1 MLAPCFSRNG
11 ESFLFTNPI
20 KKQKG
25 ENYAMTKYIFV
36 TGGVVSSLGKG
47 IVAAS
52 LGRLL
57 KNRGLKVAIQKFD
70 PYINVD
76 PGTMSP
82 YQHGEVF
89 VTDDGTE
96 TDLDLGHYERFIDN
110 NLNKYSNVT
119 TGKIYSEVLRKE
131 RRGDYLGRTVQV
143 IPHITNAI
151 KDKIKRA
158 GESTEAEVV
167 ITEIGGTVGDIES
180 QPFMEAIRQMKE
192 EVGDD
197 NVLYIH
203 TTLVPYLRAAGEMK
217 TKPTQHSVR
226 ELRGL
231 GIQPNILVVRT
242 EKPITD
248 EMRNKIALFC
258 DVDPKAVI
266 ESMDVN
272 TLYEI
277 PLNLQKQGMDQLV
290 VDHFGLD
297 CPVAD
302 MREWTDMVNH
312 IENDLKKTVKIAM
325 VGKYTDLQDAYI
337 SVNEALRHAGY
348 PVDAKV
354 DIDHFNAEN
363 INSDNVAD
371 TLKDYDGILVP
382 GGFGSRGIEGM
393 ITAIKYAR
401 ENDVPYLGICL
412 GMQTACIEF
421 ARDVLGYKDAN
432 STEFDPNTE
441 HNIIDL
447 MSDQEDVEDM
457 GGTQRLGAYPCKL
470 KPGTVAAAAY
480 DNQKMIS
487 QRHRHR
493 YEFNNDYRQEM
504 EDHGLVVSGI
514 NPDRNLVEVVELPEK
529 KFFVAAQYH
538 PEFKSRPNHP
548 EGLFKAFVKAAVENK
563 ND

>member
-1 MLAPCFSRNG
+1 
-11 ESFLFTNPI
+11 
-20 KKQKG
+20 
-25 ENYAMTKYIFV
+25 MTKYIFV

-57 KNRGLKVAIQKFD
+57 KNRGLKIAIQKFD

-89 VTDDGTE
+89 VTNDGTE

-110 NLNKYSNVT
+110 DLNKYSNVT

-143 IPHITNAI
+143 IPHITNMI
-151 KDKIKRA
+151 KEKIRRA
-158 GESTEAEVV
+158 GESTDAEVV

-180 QPFMEAIRQMKE
+180 QPFMEAIRQMKKE
-192 EVGDD
+192 AGAD

-203 TTLVPYLRAAGEMK
+203 TTLVPYLKAAGEMK

-242 EKPITD
+242 EEPITD
-248 EMRNKIALFC
+248 DMRTKIALFC
-258 DVDPKAVI
+258 DVEPKAVV
-266 ESMDVN
+266 ESMDAKN
-272 TLYEI
+272 LYEV

-297 CPVAD
+297 VPEAD
-302 MREWTDMVNH
+302 MVEWTKMVDH
-312 IENDLKKTVKIAM
+312 IENGLTKTVKIAM

-337 SVNEALRHAGY
+337 SVNESLRHAGY

-354 DIDHFNAEN
+354 KIDHFNAEN
-363 INSDNVAD
+363 ITEDNVAE

-401 ENDVPYLGICL
+401 EQDVPYMGICL
-412 GMQTACIEF
+412 GMQVACVEY
-421 ARDVLGYKDAN
+421 ARNVLGYQDAN
-432 STEFDPNTE
+432 STEFDQDTK

-447 MSDQEDVEDM
+447 MADQEDVEDM
-457 GGTQRLGAYPCKL
+457 GGTQRLGAYQCQL

-480 DNQKMIS
+480 DNQEMIS
-487 QRHRHR
+487 ERHRHR
-493 YEFNNDYRQEM
+493 YEFNNAFRQEM
-504 EDHGLVVSGI
+504 EDHGLVVSGV
-514 NPDRNLVEVVELPEK
+514 NPDRNLVEVVELPEN

-538 PEFKSRPNHP
+538 PEFLSRPNRP
-548 EGLFKAFVKAAVENK
+548 EGLFAAFVKAAAA
-563 ND
+563 D

>member
-1 MLAPCFSRNG
+1 
-11 ESFLFTNPI
+11 
-20 KKQKG
+20 
-25 ENYAMTKYIFV
+25 MTKYIFV

-47 IVAAS
+47 IIAAS

-57 KNRGLKVAIQKFD
+57 KNRGLKIAIQKFD

-143 IPHITNAI
+143 IPHITNMI
-151 KDKIKRA
+151 KEKIKRA
-158 GESTEAEVV
+158 GESTSADVV

-180 QPFMEAIRQMKE
+180 QPFMEAIRQMKKE
-192 EVGDD
+192 AGAD

-203 TTLVPYLRAAGEMK
+203 ATLIPYLRAAGEMK

-242 EKPITD
+242 EQPITE
-248 EMRNKIALFC
+248 EMRKKIALFC
-258 DVDPKAVI
+258 DVDPAAVI
-266 ESMDVN
+266 ESLDVPN
-272 TLYEI
+272 LYEI

-290 VDHFGLD
+290 VDHFKLD
-297 CPVAD
+297 APVAD
-302 MREWTDMVNH
+302 MRDWTKMVDH
-312 IENDLKKTVKIAM
+312 IENDLTKTVKIAM

-348 PVDAKV
+348 PVDADVKV
-354 DIDHFNAEN
+354 DHFNAEH
-363 INSDNVAD
+363 INEDNVAD
-371 TLKDYDGILVP
+371 VLGKYDGILVP
-382 GGFGSRGIEGM
+382 GGFGNRGVEGM

-412 GMQTACIEF
+412 GMQTACIEY

-432 STEFDPNTE
+432 STEFDPNTK

-447 MSDQEDVEDM
+447 MSDQEGIEDM
-457 GGTQRLGAYPCKL
+457 GGTQRLGAYDCRL

-480 DNQKMIS
+480 DNKPLIHE
-487 QRHRHR
+487 RHRHR
-493 YEFNNDYRQEM
+493 YEFNNKYRDEM
-504 EDHGLVVSGI
+504 EKAGLVVSGI
-514 NPDRNLVEVVELPEK
+514 NPERNLVEVVELPEN

-538 PEFKSRPNHP
+538 PEFLSRPNHP
-548 EGLFKAFVKAAVENK
+548 EGLVGAFVKAAVQGK
-563 ND
+563 

>member
-1 MLAPCFSRNG
+1 MLK
-11 ESFLFTNPI
+11 EI
-20 KKQKG
+20 
-25 ENYAMTKYIFV
+25 EMTKYVFV

-70 PYINVD
+70 PYLNVD

-119 TGKIYSEVLRKE
+119 TGKIYSEVLAKE

-143 IPHITNAI
+143 IPHITDAI
-151 KDKIKRA
+151 KEKIKRA
-158 GESTEAEVV
+158 GESTNAEIV

-180 QPFMEAIRQMKE
+180 QPFMEAIREMKNE
-192 EVGDD
+192 AGAD

-203 TTLVPYLRAAGEMK
+203 ATLIPYLRAAGEMK

-242 EKPITD
+242 EEPIT
-248 EMRNKIALFC
+248 EGMRKKIAMFC
-258 DVDPKAVI
+258 DVDENAVI
-266 ESMDVN
+266 ESRDAKI
-272 TLYEI
+272 LYEI

-297 CPVAD
+297 VPEAD
-302 MREWTDMVNH
+302 MRDWAHMIHH
-312 IENDLKKTVKIAM
+312 IDTGLTNTVKIAM

-337 SVNEALRHAGY
+337 SVNESLRHAGY
-348 PVDAKV
+348 PVNAKV
-354 DIDHFNAEN
+354 QIDHFNSEDINNDNAAE
-363 INSDNVAD
+363 VLGA
-371 TLKDYDGILVP
+371 YDGILVP
-382 GGFGSRGIEGM
+382 GGFGSRGVEGM
-393 ITAIKYAR
+393 IAAIKYAR

-421 ARDVLGYKDAN
+421 ARDVLGYEDAN
-432 STEFDPNTE
+432 STEFNPNTK

-447 MSDQEDVEDM
+447 MADQEDVADM

-470 KPGTVAAAAY
+470 KPGTKAAAAY
-480 DNQKMIS
+480 DNQAVIS

-493 YEFNNDYRQEM
+493 YEFNNEYREAM
-504 EDHGLVVSGI
+504 EKAGLVISGV
-514 NPDRNLVEVVELPEK
+514 NPDRNLVEVVEVPEN

-538 PEFKSRPNHP
+538 PEFLSRPNRP
-548 EGLFKAFVKAAVENK
+548 EGLFAAFVKAATEK
-563 ND
+563 

>member
-1 MLAPCFSRNG
+1 
-11 ESFLFTNPI
+11 
-20 KKQKG
+20 
-25 ENYAMTKYIFV
+25 MTKYIFV

-110 NLNKYSNVT
+110 DLNKYSNVT

-158 GESTEAEVV
+158 GESTDAEVV

-192 EVGDD
+192 EVGDR

-231 GIQPNILVVRT
+231 GIQPNVLVVRT
-242 EKPITD
+242 EQPITD

-302 MREWTDMVNH
+302 MREWTNMVNH
-312 IENDLKKTVKIAM
+312 IENELTKTVKIAM

-354 DIDHFNAEN
+354 KIDHFNAEH
-363 INSDNVAD
+363 INEENVAE

-382 GGFGSRGIEGM
+382 GGFGSRGVEGM

-421 ARDVLGYKDAN
+421 ARDVLGYQDAN
-432 STEFDPNTE
+432 STEFDPNTQ

-470 KPGTVAAAAY
+470 KAGTVAAAAY
-480 DNQKMIS
+480 DNQSMIS
-487 QRHRHR
+487 ERHRHR
-493 YEFNNDYRQEM
+493 YEFNNQYRQEM
-504 EDHGLVVSGI
+504 EDHGLVIAGV
-514 NPDRNLVEVVELPEK
+514 NPDRNLVEVVELPDK

-548 EGLFKAFVKAAVENK
+548 EGLFKAFVKAAAEGK
-563 ND
+563 

>member
-1 MLAPCFSRNG
+1 
-11 ESFLFTNPI
+11 
-20 KKQKG
+20 
-25 ENYAMTKYIFV
+25 MTKYIFV

-110 NLNKYSNVT
+110 DLNKYSNVT

-277 PLNLQKQGMDQLV
+277 PLNLQKQGMDQFV

-548 EGLFKAFVKAAVENK
+548 EGLFKAFVKAAVKIRMINFF
-563 ND
+563 

>member
-1 MLAPCFSRNG
+1 
-11 ESFLFTNPI
+11 
-20 KKQKG
+20 
-25 ENYAMTKYIFV
+25 MTKYIFV

-57 KNRGLKVAIQKFD
+57 KNRGLKIAIQKFD

-89 VTDDGTE
+89 VTNDGTE

-110 NLNKYSNVT
+110 DLNKYSNVT

-143 IPHITNAI
+143 IPHITNMI
-151 KDKIKRA
+151 KEKIRRA
-158 GESTEAEVV
+158 GESTGAEVV

-180 QPFMEAIRQMKE
+180 QPFMEAIRQMKKEAGE
-192 EVGDD
+192 E

-203 TTLVPYLRAAGEMK
+203 TTLVPYLKAAGEMK

-242 EKPITD
+242 EEPITD
-248 EMRNKIALFC
+248 DMRTKIALFC
-258 DVDPKAVI
+258 DVEPKAVV
-266 ESMDVN
+266 ESMDAKN
-272 TLYEI
+272 LYEV

-297 CPVAD
+297 VPKAD
-302 MREWTDMVNH
+302 MGAWTEMVDHVTNG
-312 IENDLKKTVKIAM
+312 LTKTVKIAM

-337 SVNEALRHAGY
+337 SVNESLRHAGY

-354 DIDHFNAEN
+354 EIDHFNAEN
-363 INSDNVAD
+363 ITEENIEE

-401 ENDVPYLGICL
+401 EQDVPYMGICL
-412 GMQTACIEF
+412 GMQVACIEY
-421 ARDVLGYKDAN
+421 ARNVLGYKDAN
-432 STEFDPNTE
+432 STEFDPDTK

-447 MSDQEDVEDM
+447 MADQEDVEDM
-457 GGTQRLGAYPCKL
+457 GGTQRLGAYQCQL
-470 KPGTVAAAAY
+470 KPGSVAAAAY
-480 DNQKMIS
+480 GNQDMIS
-487 QRHRHR
+487 ERHRHR
-493 YEFNNDYRQEM
+493 YEFNNAFRKEM
-504 EDHGLVVSGI
+504 EERGLVVSGV
-514 NPDRNLVEVVELPEK
+514 NPDRNLVEVVELPEN

-538 PEFKSRPNHP
+538 PEFLSRPNRP
-548 EGLFKAFVKAAVENK
+548 EGLFAAVVKAAAM
-563 ND
+563 D